1 MLMKTP
7 STIWQREHQ
16 LSTDNIG
23 RFELRTICPHFGQ
36 TVVGIYETF
45 EQALEGRDLKM
56 RSQDLPLV
64 IYDSITGEPIHGR
77 GHH

>member
-1 MLMKTP
+1 MQGYN
-7 STIWQREHQ
+7 S
-16 LSTDNIG
+16 G

-45 EQALEGRDLKM
+45 DEALEGRDLKM

>member
-1 MLMKTP
+1 M
-7 STIWQREHQ
+7 QGY
-16 LSTDNIG
+16 NNG

-36 TVVGIYETF
+36 TVVGIYETI

-64 IYDSITGEPIHGR
+64 IYDSINDKPVLGGK
-77 GHH
+77 